1 MLHEDM
7 LPIFNWIWFGL
18 YGSEGGLCGYT
29 DGLEQFGREEIEVM
43 DTDAAPEDLRNF
55 MVGIVSYVL
64 ENNVEL
70 HDGETIGFSEEDKHS
85 ITRSKSDV
93 LPGMTLKISY
103 SPMD

>member
-1 MLHEDM
+1 MMKADM

-18 YGSEGGLCGYT
+18 YESERGLCGYT
-29 DGLEQFGREEIEVM
+29 DGLEQFGRDEIEVLN
-43 DTDAAPEDLRNF
+43 TDAQPKDLRAF
-55 MVGIVSYVL
+55 LISLASYVL
-64 ENNVEL
+64 ENNLEL

-85 ITRSKSDV
+85 ITRSEGEV